1 MSDVHVYFV
10 GSKNLTSQ
18 TAVAIVSMAMNTTA
32 NLYLYILNCDLP
44 NDDINI
50 LNRMCKSYKNIK
62 SLTVK
67 DVECSQFDGCNKWH
81 GHIDVWARMVFPDM
95 FPDVQRAIYLDSD
108 ILIMGDI
115 QKLYD
120 MDMGGFALA
129 AAPEIY
135 HKSARESHL
144 LKQRQEFFKYSGDKL
159 YFCAGTL
166 LLDCEQWRNKNIAK
180 NIIGMAKH
188 YGTKFKFCDQDA
200 LNMFFADNYMV
211 IDNELCSTS
220 RDILYLKHE
229 EPERFLRLQKNIIV
243 RHFNVVKPFSK
254 KIYMYNETIDHIENW
269 WYYAKQTPYYLYFL
283 HNMHLEP
290 QVKKNEYKLHLFN
303 ALCLIKMVEIRKN
316 KKVVYLFG
324 FIPIMQWRKKE
335 L

>member
-44 NDDINI
+44 SDDINI

-67 DVECSQFDGCNKWH
+67 DVDCSQFDGCNKWH

-95 FPDVQRAIYLDSD
+95 FPNVDRAIYLDSD

-115 QKLYD
+115 QKLYN
-120 MDMGGFALA
+120 MDMGGFVLA

-135 HKSARESHL
+135 HKSARESNA

-159 YFCAGTL
+159 YFCSGAL
-166 LLDCEQWRNKNIAK
+166 ILDCVQWREQRISNK
-180 NIIGMAKH
+180 IIDLARE
-188 YGTKFKFCDQDA
+188 YGARFKFPDQDA

-243 RHFNVVKPFSK
+243 RHFNVVKPFGK
-254 KIYMYNETIDHIENW
+254 QIYMYNEAIDHIENW
-269 WYYAKQTPYYLYFL
+269 WAYALQTPYYLYFL
-283 HNMHLEP
+283 HLMQLEKP
-290 QVKKNEYKLHLFN
+290 TKKHSYKLHLFN
-303 ALCLIKMVEIRKN
+303 KICLLKITEAKPT
-316 KKVVYLFG
+316 KKVIYLFG
-324 FIPIMQWRKKE
+324 FIPIMQLRKKE
-335 L
+335 I